1 MGLEAPSLDDNLVKL
16 FIQLSGALAAGG
28 VGLSSVGFVIMAL
41 VALMRRFPL
50 IQSRIQ
56 PKWVPLY
63 VLLLS
68 MAEAFAHALSTNASV
83 TDAASR
89 GIVTAIVAVGS
100 WEMAGKPVLRP
111 LLDALSARLARWAIY
126 VKEKLKSWRS

>member
-1 MGLEAPSLDDNLVKL
+1 MTIEAPSLDDNLVKL

-28 VGLSSVGFVIMAL
+28 VGLSSAGFLIMTL

-68 MAEAFAHALSTNASV
+68 MAEAFAHALSTSASIGEA
-83 TDAASR
+83 TAR
-89 GIVTAIVAVGS
+89 GFVTAVVAVGS

-111 LLDALSARLARWAIY
+111 FLDALCANITRCLTYA
-126 VKEKLKSWRS
+126 KEMWKSWRS